1 MKRELSYERLNM
13 EYLSW
18 SLENH
23 DEPNVDGKYFGEFMY
38 GKYDIDKEY
47 VIVVDYEEVYSGLL
61 NELYKKVKYE

>member
-23 DEPNVDGKYFGEFMY
+23 DEPNDEGKYFGEFMY
-38 GKYDIDKEY
+38 DKYDIDKEY
-47 VIVVDYEEVYSGLL
+47 VIIVDYEEVYSGLL
-61 NELYKKVKYE
+61 NELYNTVKYE